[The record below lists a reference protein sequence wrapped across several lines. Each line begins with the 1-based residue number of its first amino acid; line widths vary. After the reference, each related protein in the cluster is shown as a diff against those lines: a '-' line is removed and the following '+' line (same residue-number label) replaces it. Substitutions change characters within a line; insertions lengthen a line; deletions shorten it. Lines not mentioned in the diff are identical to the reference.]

1 MATRKSRT
9 LDAKAFQINR
19 GNEEISI
26 FEIFPNLYKLN
37 GVKEI
42 FDLTGREERIGGG
55 ETNNVRKQRLTQ
67 IRRRQ
72 RIN

>member
-1 MATRKSRT
+1 MHRFVATRKSRT

-42 FDLTGREERIGGG
+42 FDLRGREERIGGEG
-55 ETNNVRKQRLTQ
+55 KQTTFVNNV
-67 IRRRQ
+67 
-72 RIN
+72 

>member
-1 MATRKSRT
+1 MHRFVATRKSRT

-42 FDLTGREERIGGG
+42 FDLGEGRKESEEEEERG
-55 ETNNVRKQRLTQ
+55 NKQRS
-67 IRRRQ
+67 
-72 RIN
+72 

>member
-42 FDLTGREERIGGG
+42 FDLGGREERIGGEG
-55 ETNNVRKQRLTQ
+55 KQTTFVNNV
-67 IRRRQ
+67 
-72 RIN
+72 